1 MDANVLVDRID
12 VEQIRTCPHQKRARP
27 EKRFGVIVFVHEDGE
42 PCSLLNSLRLDGD
55 ALNEEDARLTARKK
69 KARSMLD
76 LLDDPACYARITTD
90 RDMLTRLAKELDE
103 EESKQRLEKAFI
115 KIAKEKNAV
124 EVFEGIVGVL
134 GPNSRNVVLNNVA
147 AVYAKMYQQRDVPN
161 VHHLYPIIS
170 EYAERLA
177 KKKMGKNH
185 DKGSA
190 QSSTT

>member
-12 VEQIRTCPHQKRARP
+12 VEQIRTCPHQKKTRP
-27 EKRFGVIVFVHEDGE
+27 ERRFGVVVFVHEDGK

-55 ALNEEDARLTARKK
+55 ALNKEDARLSERKGEVK
-69 KARSMLD
+69 SILD

-103 EESKQRLEKAFI
+103 EKSKQRLEKAFI

-134 GPNSRNVVLNNVA
+134 GPNARDVVINNVA

-161 VHHLYPIIS
+161 IHHLYPLIS
-170 EYAERLA
+170 EYAEKLA
-177 KKKMGKNH
+177 EKRRKKKR
-185 DKGSA
+185 DEGSV
-190 QSSTT
+190 QPSTT

>member
-1 MDANVLVDRID
+1 MDTTVLVDRID
-12 VEQIRTCPHQKRARP
+12 VEQIRICPHQKKTRP
-27 EKRFGVIVFVHEDGE
+27 ERRFGVVVFVHEDGE

-55 ALNEEDARLTARKK
+55 ALNKEDARLSERKGEAK
-69 KARSMLD
+69 SILD

-103 EESKQRLEKAFI
+103 EKSKQRLEKAFI